1 MSIKNDYDYLFKY
14 ILVGDFSVGKSNI
27 LLRFSK
33 NEFSTNYHS
42 TIGIEFSTK
51 SITINNKNLRIQVW
65 DTAGQEKFLGITK
78 NYFKDCC
85 CVLIIYDITNRQT
98 FNNLQNWINTIQNY
112 CNKYITLYMI
122 GNKCDLEEQRE
133 VNYEEG
139 EKFAQ
144 ENNIH
149 FNESSAKENININEI
164 FEECTKIICDNIDKE
179 IYDLNNENIGIK
191 RGKRENIIIGENNN
205 KNNNNK
211 CC

>member
-1 MSIKNDYDYLFKY
+1 
-14 ILVGDFSVGKSNI
+14 
-27 LLRFSK
+27 
-33 NEFSTNYHS
+33 
-42 TIGIEFSTK
+42 
-51 SITINNKNLRIQVW
+51 
-65 DTAGQEKFLGITK
+65 
-78 NYFKDCC
+78 
-85 CVLIIYDITNRQT
+85 
-98 FNNLQNWINTIQNY
+98 
-112 CNKYITLYMI
+112 MI